1 MEFLGIVVI
10 VGIIIWFATRW
21 FLKKEAAIIAKDDA
35 AWELAKRDLQAFQQE
50 VATTVEKKV
59 EETVAVVEKKVEET
73 VAAVEQKA
81 VEVEQA
87 VVKKVAKATKRKA
100 KK

>member
-1 MEFLGIVVI
+1 MEENKMEYLIFFSIVAA
-10 VGIIIWFATRW
+10 VGGLIWFGARW
-21 FLKKEAAIIAKDDA
+21 VLKKEAEIIAKDNA

-50 VATTVEKKV
+50 VATTVEKK
-59 EETVAVVEKKVEET
+59 
-73 VAAVEQKA
+73 A

-87 VVKKVAKATKRKA
+87 VVKQVAKATKRKA

>member
-1 MEFLGIVVI
+1 MEFLII
-10 VGIIIWFATRW
+10 TALVGGLIWFGARW
-21 FLKKEAAIIAKDDA
+21 VLKKEAEIIAKDNA

-50 VATTVEKKV
+50 VETTVEK
-59 EETVAVVEKKVEET
+59 
-73 VAAVEQKA
+73 KA

-87 VVKKVAKATKRKA
+87 VVKQVAKATKRKA

>member
-1 MEFLGIVVI
+1 MEFLGIVII
-10 VGIIIWFATRW
+10 VGGLVWFGTRW
-21 FLKKEAAIIAKDDA
+21 FLKKEAAIIAKDNA

-50 VATTVEKKV
+50 VETTVEKKV
-59 EETVAVVEKKVEET
+59 EETVAVVEKK
-73 VAAVEQKA
+73 A

-87 VVKKVAKATKRKA
+87 VVKQVAKATKRKA

>member
-1 MEFLGIVVI
+1 MVGVEENKMEYFIFFSIVAA
-10 VGIIIWFATRW
+10 VGGLIWFGARW
-21 FLKKEAAIIAKDDA
+21 VLKKEAEIIAKDNA

-50 VATTVEKKV
+50 VATTVEKK
-59 EETVAVVEKKVEET
+59 
-73 VAAVEQKA
+73 A

-87 VVKKVAKATKRKA
+87 VVKQVAKATKRKA

>member
-1 MEFLGIVVI
+1 MVVEAEENKMEFLGIVII
-10 VGIIIWFATRW
+10 VGGLVWFGTRW
-21 FLKKEAAIIAKDDA
+21 FLKKEAAIIAKDNA

-50 VATTVEKKV
+50 VETTVEKKV
-59 EETVAVVEKKVEET
+59 EETVAVVEKK
-73 VAAVEQKA
+73 A

-87 VVKKVAKATKRKA
+87 VVKQVAKATKRKA

>member
-1 MEFLGIVVI
+1 VVVEAEENKMEFLGIVII
-10 VGIIIWFATRW
+10 VGGLVWFGTRW
-21 FLKKEAAIIAKDDA
+21 FLKKEAAIIAKDNA

-50 VATTVEKKV
+50 VETTVEKKV
-59 EETVAVVEKKVEET
+59 EETVAVVEKK
-73 VAAVEQKA
+73 A

-87 VVKKVAKATKRKA
+87 VVKQVAKATKRKA